1 MNRLTLYTNEEESNQ
16 SSDRKE
22 SGISSPANRSLQQS
36 YYIAAIAKFT
46 GHEGL
51 QSPVANI
58 HEGELYT
65 FDFFCPESEYLFKI
79 LPLGELDEYDKYLQ
93 HPGNVTIIIDLELN
107 DDPVYTAHVCGR
119 EVIIVSREV
128 TARLHTLDYTV
139 LYFDRQLWQF
149 DQLVDG
155 LGFWSRLDPIV
166 LVEQE
171 TDEADED

>member
-1 MNRLTLYTNEEESNQ
+1 MNRLTSYSNKAENHQ

-36 YYIAAIAKFT
+36 YYIAAIVKFT

-51 QSPVANI
+51 QSPVTNI

-65 FDFFCPESEYLFKI
+65 FDFFCPESEYLFKV
-79 LPLGELDEYDKYLQ
+79 LSLDQLDEYDKYLR
-93 HPGNVTIIIDLELN
+93 HPGDITIIIDLELN
-107 DDPVYTAHVCGR
+107 GDPVFTAQVNER

-128 TARLHTLDYTV
+128 TAQLHATESTV

-149 DQLVDG
+149 DEVVDG
-155 LGFWSRLDPIV
+155 LGFWSRLDPLI
-166 LVEQE
+166 LLEHE
-171 TDEADED
+171 TDEADEE